1 VCVGIT
7 SFNVPLLLF
16 AAKVAPAL
24 AMGNTIIVK
33 PSERNCFSTMY
44 LGKLFKEAGFPPG
57 VLNIVIGA
65 GNTGSLLVT
74 HPDVNKVILPP
85 CNSSPD
91 YPAHMEILSFEICP
105 NHFTGLLHRQRRYRY

>member
-1 VCVGIT
+1 MGIT

-65 GNTGSLLVT
+65 GNTGALLAR
-74 HPDVNKVILPP
+74 HPDVNKVLSVTFFVRSSDVCRSPSPALSQQASKSTSPP
-85 CNSSPD
+85 
-91 YPAHMEILSFEICP
+91 PAPLNE
-105 NHFTGLLHRQRRYRY
+105 